1 MLMLN
6 QVTLT
11 RGSKILWQDLTLN
24 VFAKQKVGV
33 VGKNGCG
40 KSSLFA
46 LIRKEMTPDAGECV
60 LQNQVEISSLI
71 QEIPDS
77 DDSAI
82 DYVLGGDSVY
92 QYWQQALQSA
102 MDNTDD
108 EKILLCHEHLQNMDA
123 FRKPAIAASIL
134 AGLGFSHA
142 QQSQAVRAFSGGWR
156 MRLGLARCLMK
167 PAQLYLLDEPTNHLD
182 LEAIMWL
189 ERWIKQLPAAVLLIS
204 HDRDFLD
211 HTVEK
216 ILHIEH
222 HQGKLYTGSYSD
234 FENARANALL
244 MQQTLYE
251 RQQNQIKHMMMFVN
265 QFKAKASKAKQA
277 QSRIKAIERME
288 LVAQAQMDSPFR
300 FEFFKTTPTGHPLL
314 KCSDLAIGYEN
325 DALILKDLQWM
336 VQPQDRI
343 ALLGPNGQGKS
354 TLIKTLIGEL
364 SPILGEIFRAN
375 GLKIGYF
382 AQHQVDSLDLNL
394 SPLQIIAD
402 IDKQAKEQDIRQF
415 LGGFHFQGDMVYESI
430 QYFSGGEKARLALAK
445 LIWQRPN
452 LLLLDEPT
460 NHLDLDMRG
469 AIEIALQSYE
479 GALIL
484 ISHDRHLMQTCVND
498 FYLVFQQKLTP
509 FEGDLDDYYDWLLN
523 HQETPKTEIQ
533 VSSNRDYKQQKGLQN
548 RIKKLEM
555 QLEKALDALKNI
567 EEQLG
572 DGAIYDD
579 SQKYKLQHLLN
590 EQKHMKSQ
598 VDSYE
603 QEWLSCMQQLEE
615 NQ

>member
-6 QVTLT
+6 QVSLV
-11 RGSKILWQDLTLN
+11 RGSKILFSDLSLN
-24 VFAKQKVGV
+24 IFAKQKIGL

-46 LIRKEMTPDAGECV
+46 LIRGEITPDAGECS

-77 DDSAI
+77 DESAL

-92 QYWQQALQSA
+92 QYWQAALQSA
-102 MDNTDD
+102 MDKGED
-108 EKILLCHEHLQNMDA
+108 EKVLLCHEHLQNMDA
-123 FRKPAIAASIL
+123 YRKPALAASIL

-142 QQSQAVRAFSGGWR
+142 KQADPVRAFSGGWR

-182 LEAIMWL
+182 LEAILWL
-189 ERWIKQLPAAVLLIS
+189 ERWVKQLPAAVLLIS

-216 ILHIEH
+216 ILHIENQ
-222 HQGKLYTGSYSD
+222 QGKLYTGSYSD
-234 FENARANALL
+234 FEHARASALL
-244 MQQTLYE
+244 MQQTLYD
-251 RQQNQIKHMMMFVN
+251 RQQNQIKHMMKFVN

-277 QSRIKAIERME
+277 QSRMKAIERME

-300 FEFFKTTPTGHPLL
+300 FEFLKTTVAGHPLL
-314 KCSDLAIGYEN
+314 KCSDLTVGYGP
-325 DALILKDLQWM
+325 DHIILKDVQWM
-336 VQPQDRI
+336 VQAQDRI

-354 TLIKTLIGEL
+354 TLIKTLTGEL
-364 SPILGEIFRAN
+364 SPIEGEVFRAN
-375 GLKIGYF
+375 GLKLGYF
-382 AQHQVDSLDLNL
+382 AQHQVDSLDLKL
-394 SPLQIIAD
+394 SPLHTISA

-430 QYFSGGEKARLALAK
+430 EHFSGGEKARLALAK

-460 NHLDLDMRG
+460 NHLDLDMRS
-469 AIEIALQSYE
+469 AIEMALQSYE

-498 FYLVFQQKLTP
+498 FYLVYQQKLTP
-509 FEGDLDDYYDWLLN
+509 FEGDLDDYYAWLLH
-523 HQETPKTEIQ
+523 HQDTVPSASISTP
-533 VSSNRDYKQQKGLQN
+533 NRSYKEQKGLQN

-555 QLEKALDALKNI
+555 QLEKSLDALNAI
-567 EEQLG
+567 ESQLG
-572 DGAIYDD
+572 DETLYEE
-579 SQKYKLQHLLN
+579 SQKAKLQTLLQ
-590 EQKHMKSQ
+590 EQKKLKEQ
-598 VDSYE
+598 VDNDE
-603 QEWLSCMQQLEE
+603 QEWLTCMQQLEDE
-615 NQ
+615 Q

>member
-6 QVTLT
+6 QVSLV
-11 RGSKILWQDLTLN
+11 RGSKILFSDLSLN
-24 VFAKQKVGV
+24 IFAKQKIGL

-46 LIRKEMTPDAGECV
+46 LIRGEITPDAGECS

-77 DDSAI
+77 DESAL

-92 QYWQQALQSA
+92 QYWQAALQSA
-102 MDNTDD
+102 MDKGED
-108 EKILLCHEHLQNMDA
+108 EKVLLCHEHLQNMDA
-123 FRKPAIAASIL
+123 YRKPALAASIL

-142 QQSQAVRAFSGGWR
+142 KQADPVRAFSGGWR

-182 LEAIMWL
+182 LEAILWL
-189 ERWIKQLPAAVLLIS
+189 ERWVKQLPAAVLLIS

-216 ILHIEH
+216 ILHIENQ
-222 HQGKLYTGSYSD
+222 QGKLYTGSYSD
-234 FENARANALL
+234 FEHARASALL
-244 MQQTLYE
+244 MQQTLYD
-251 RQQNQIKHMMMFVN
+251 RQQNQIKHMMKFVN

-277 QSRIKAIERME
+277 QSRMKAIERME

-300 FEFFKTTPTGHPLL
+300 FEFLKATAAGHPLL
-314 KCSDLAIGYEN
+314 KCSDLTVGYGP
-325 DALILKDLQWM
+325 DHIILKDVQWM
-336 VQPQDRI
+336 VQAQDRI

-354 TLIKTLIGEL
+354 TLIKTLTGEL
-364 SPILGEIFRAN
+364 SPIEGEVFRAN
-375 GLKIGYF
+375 GLKLGYF
-382 AQHQVDSLDLNL
+382 AQHQVDSLDLKL
-394 SPLQIIAD
+394 SPLHTISA

-430 QYFSGGEKARLALAK
+430 EHFSGGEKARLALAK

-460 NHLDLDMRG
+460 NHLDLDMRS
-469 AIEIALQSYE
+469 AIEMALQSYE

-498 FYLVFQQKLTP
+498 FYLVYQQKLTP
-509 FEGDLDDYYDWLLN
+509 FEGDLDDYYAWLLH
-523 HQETPKTEIQ
+523 HQDTVPSASISTP
-533 VSSNRDYKQQKGLQN
+533 NRSYKEQKGLQN

-555 QLEKALDALKNI
+555 QLEKSLDALNAI
-567 EEQLG
+567 ESQLG
-572 DGAIYDD
+572 DETLYEE
-579 SQKYKLQHLLN
+579 SQKAKLQTLLQ
-590 EQKHMKSQ
+590 EQKKLKEQ
-598 VDSYE
+598 VDNDE
-603 QEWLSCMQQLEE
+603 QEWLTCMQQLEDE
-615 NQ
+615 Q

>member
-11 RGSKILWQDLTLN
+11 RGSKILFSDLSVN
-24 VFAKQKVGV
+24 IFAKQKIGL

-46 LIRKEMTPDAGECV
+46 LIRGEITPDAGECG

-77 DDSAI
+77 DESAL

-92 QYWQQALQSA
+92 QYWQAALQSA
-102 MDNTDD
+102 IDKGED
-108 EKILLCHEHLQNMDA
+108 EKVLLCHEHLQNMDA
-123 FRKPAIAASIL
+123 YRKPALAASIL
-134 AGLGFSHA
+134 AGLGFSHDK
-142 QQSQAVRAFSGGWR
+142 QSEAVRAFSGGWR

-182 LEAIMWL
+182 LEAILWL

-211 HTVEK
+211 HTVER
-216 ILHIEH
+216 ILHIENQ
-222 HQGKLYTGSYSD
+222 QGKLYTGSYSD
-234 FENARANALL
+234 FEQARAQALL

-251 RQQNQIKHMMMFVN
+251 RQQNQIKHMMNFVN

-277 QSRIKAIERME
+277 QSRMKAIERME
-288 LVAQAQMDSPFR
+288 LVAQAQMDSPFH
-300 FEFFKTTPTGHPLL
+300 FEFLKTTAAGHPLL
-314 KCSDLAIGYEN
+314 KCSDLTVGYGP
-325 DALILKDLQWM
+325 DHIILKDVQWM
-336 VQPQDRI
+336 VQAQDRI

-354 TLIKTLIGEL
+354 TLIKTLTGEL
-364 SPILGEIFRAN
+364 TPLSGEVFRAN
-375 GLKIGYF
+375 GLKVGYF
-382 AQHQVDSLDLNL
+382 AQHQVDSLDLKL
-394 SPLQIIAD
+394 SPLQTIVA

-415 LGGFHFQGDMVYESI
+415 LGGFYFQGDMVYESI
-430 QYFSGGEKARLALAK
+430 THFSGGEKARLALAK

-460 NHLDLDMRG
+460 NHLDLDMRS
-469 AIEIALQSYE
+469 AIEMALQSYE

-498 FYLVFQQKLTP
+498 FYLVYQQKLIP
-509 FEGDLDDYYDWLLN
+509 FEGDLDTYYAWLLN
-523 HQETPKTEIQ
+523 HQESVPASTANIP
-533 VSSNRDYKQQKGLQN
+533 NRSYKEQKGLQN

-555 QLEKALDALKNI
+555 QLEKAFDALNVI
-567 EEQLG
+567 EAQLSNE
-572 DGAIYDD
+572 ALYEE
-579 SQKYKLQHLLN
+579 SQKTNLQSLLK
-590 EQKHMKSQ
+590 EQKHFKEQ

-603 QEWLSCMQQLEE
+603 QEWLTCMQQLEDE
-615 NQ
+615 Q